1 MTWYVPNI
9 VNRMLCMFHLAKKF
23 GCLVN
28 LQPCFAK
35 LVPIHPMNRVLHFC
49 SSPEVANQ
57 ASNLVT
63 NVQLNENAAHECSRL
78 MITPLQA
85 SDSNFSFQSF
95 NLHVFWIFV
104 QKY

>member
-1 MTWYVPNI
+1 
-9 VNRMLCMFHLAKKF
+9 
-23 GCLVN
+23 
-28 LQPCFAK
+28 
-35 LVPIHPMNRVLHFC
+35 MNCVLHFC

-63 NVQLNENAAHECSRL
+63 NVHWNEKAAHECRL

-95 NLHVFWIFV
+95 NLHVFWIFL
-104 QKY
+104 QK